1 MMARIRTVA
10 VLPTMFT
17 LANLVCGFFAIV
29 VAARV
34 DAPTSSDIPI
44 ASPLGTRSP
53 MKAMQALDKN
63 DPTHNVMLSGWL
75 IFLAMLFD
83 ALDGHVA
90 RLSNWTSDFGAQ
102 LDSLSDLVTFGVAP
116 AFLLVK
122 MCPSFTYLHHD
133 WAWVIAASYVSCA
146 ALRLARFTIDTGE
159 DDDHLHFTG
168 LPSPAAAA
176 SIAGFAIM
184 FYTLR
189 KADNPLVFAE
199 SIDSALQTV
208 LPFFAALVALLM
220 VSRIP
225 YPHLVNQMFS
235 GQRSLGHIVGLMF
248 ATVAIMVIRGYAVP
262 MVCCGFVAM
271 GPIQYAWQEYIDRQ
285 PHKDPLF

>member
-1 MMARIRTVA
+1 MARIRTVA
-10 VLPTMFT
+10 VLPTLFT

-34 DAPTSSDIPI
+34 DAPTSIEIPS

-53 MKAMQALDKN
+53 MKAVQALDKD
-63 DPTHNVMLSGWL
+63 DPTHNIMLAGWL

-90 RLSNWTSDFGAQ
+90 RLSNWTSDFGGQ
-102 LDSLSDLVTFGVAP
+102 LDSLCDLVTFGVAP

-122 MCPSFTYLHHD
+122 MCPRFTYLHHD
-133 WAWVIAASYVSCA
+133 WAWVIAASYVVCA
-146 ALRLARFTIDTGE
+146 ALRLARFTVETGD
-159 DDDHLHFTG
+159 DDDHLHFSG

-189 KADNPLVFAE
+189 RSDNPLVYADT
-199 SIDSALQTV
+199 IDIALQTA
-208 LPFFAALVALLM
+208 LPFFAAIVALLM
-220 VSRIP
+220 VSRVP
-225 YPHLVNQMFS
+225 YPHLVNQVFS
-235 GQRSLGHIVGLMF
+235 GQRSLGHIVGLVF
-248 ATVAIMVIRGYAVP
+248 AMVAIMVIRGYAVP
-262 MVCCGFVAM
+262 LVCCAFVVL
-271 GPIQYAWQEYIDRQ
+271 GPAQYAWQELVRHE
-285 PHKDPLF
+285 PHKDPMF

>member
-1 MMARIRTVA
+1 MARIRTVA
-10 VLPTMFT
+10 VLPTLFT

-34 DAPTSSDIPI
+34 EAPTSIEVPST
-44 ASPLGTRSP
+44 SRLGTRSP
-53 MKAMQALDKN
+53 VKAVQALN
-63 DPTHNVMLSGWL
+63 PEDPTHNVMLSGWL

-83 ALDGHVA
+83 ALDGHIA
-90 RLSNWTSDFGAQ
+90 RLSNWTSDFGGQ

-122 MCPSFTYLHHD
+122 MCPRFTYLHHD
-133 WAWVIAASYVSCA
+133 WAWVIAASYVVCA
-146 ALRLARFTIDTGE
+146 ALRLARFTVETGE
-159 DDDHLHFTG
+159 DDDHFHFSG

-189 KADNPLVFAE
+189 QVDNPLAFADKVD
-199 SIDSALQTV
+199 IVLQTV

-225 YPHLVNQMFS
+225 YPHLVNQVFS
-235 GQRSLGHIVGLMF
+235 GQRSLGHVVGLVF
-248 ATVAIMVIRGYAVP
+248 ALVAIMVIRGYAVP
-262 MVCCGFVAM
+262 LVCCGFVAL
-271 GPIQYAWQEYIDRQ
+271 GPVQYAWQEFVQRE
-285 PHKDPLF
+285 PHQDPLF